1 MQARLF
7 CLTVLKSLGFHGSQ
21 LCLQAVARTCRSERN
36 KMETRN
42 CENIVALQ
50 SSPRGFSTPK
60 APIFLYGVFLKWW
73 VSPTTRGFPT
83 KNDHFGV
90 FWGTTIS
97 GNTRISSSLFSL
109 LFIGATSSLWQLLWT
124 RQLLWQLA
132 SNFQTF
138 VIVKV
143 CLLFICQEIPT
154 SIVTSKKKNCSSFS
168 KQWYHNK
175 NAEEIKNLAKS
186 WPRTPHCQSKF
197 NKKSHQTSGHHCL
210 CEYTWAACTT
220 STSLAQHSR

>member
-1 MQARLF
+1 MDPTAVF
-7 CLTVLKSLGFHGSQ
+7 CKLLKKD
-21 LCLQAVARTCRSERN
+21 LQIRKKQN
-36 KMETRN
+36 ETRN
-42 CENIVALQ
+42 CENID
-50 SSPRGFSTPK
+50 SSIITSLFSTPK
-60 APIFLYGVFLKWW
+60 APFFCIGVFLKWW

-109 LFIGATSSLWQLLWT
+109 LFIWATSCLWQLLWT

-138 VIVKV
+138 VIVEV

-154 SIVTSKKKNCSSFS
+154 SIVTSKK
-168 KQWYHNK
+168 Q
-175 NAEEIKNLAKS
+175 KNLQQFFKTMVS
-186 WPRTPHCQSKF
+186 QQECRR
-197 NKKSHQTSGHHCL
+197 NKKSCKIMG
-210 CEYTWAACTT
+210 WN
-220 STSLAQHSR
+220 TSLSVKI